1 MIILLKLHTIR
12 EITLN
17 PDMLDSCMA
26 IIKKSIDDEL
36 IYPSDLQN
44 LLGSSFVEQCSI
56 LKKDEAKEMKEI
68 IRYALEDVQI
78 QEKEDYYI
86 FYLKLA
92 NKLKAQDIIQ
102 TCANRIAL
110 LPL

>member
-1 MIILLKLHTIR
+1 M
-12 EITLN
+12 N
-17 PDMLDSCMA
+17 PVLLDSCMT
-26 IIKKSIDDEL
+26 IIKKSIDEEL

-68 IRYALEDVQI
+68 IRYALNDTQI
-78 QEKEDYYI
+78 QEREDYYI

-92 NKLKAQDIIQ
+92 NTLKAQDIIQ
-102 TCANRIAL
+102 ICASRIAL

>member
-1 MIILLKLHTIR
+1 M
-12 EITLN
+12 N
-17 PDMLDSCMA
+17 PVLLDSCIN
-26 IIKKSIDDEL
+26 IIKKSIDEEL

-56 LKKDEAKEMKEI
+56 LKKDESKEMKEI
-68 IRYALEDVQI
+68 IRYALDDTQI

-102 TCANRIAL
+102 TCASRIAL